1 MAISLENDTALRPL
15 SPRNPAIELSIACS
29 ASQSNFFY
37 RSGRAPNLIDEHW
50 VGSIY
55 VTPRGDV
62 FQTFFVLWIEWES
75 KNKVCVCVCGYCIND
90 GRPTTSRHEKSP
102 EVIYSSTN
110 WTLLMALCFVKSLK
124 VFMAHRQ
131 QVCRLDVLKKVLPWP
146 IHEHLSKDQIHT
158 SGFWNWHKQH

>member
-29 ASQSNFFY
+29 AAQSNFFY

-75 KNKVCVCVCGYCIND
+75 KNKVCVCVVTVL
-90 GRPTTSRHEKSP
+90 TTVVQQPAVTKSHQKSYIRAPIGHFWWRCALSSR
-102 EVIYSSTN
+102 
-110 WTLLMALCFVKSLK
+110 
-124 VFMAHRQ
+124 
-131 QVCRLDVLKKVLPWP
+131 
-146 IHEHLSKDQIHT
+146 
-158 SGFWNWHKQH
+158 

>member
-29 ASQSNFFY
+29 AAQSNFFIAQVA
-37 RSGRAPNLIDEHW
+37 RLTWLTNTESG
-50 VGSIY
+50 
-55 VTPRGDV
+55 V
-62 FQTFFVLWIEWES
+62 FTLRPAAMFS
-75 KNKVCVCVCGYCIND
+75 KLSLSYELNRKAKIKCVCVCGYCIND

-158 SGFWNWHKQH
+158 SEFWNWHKQH